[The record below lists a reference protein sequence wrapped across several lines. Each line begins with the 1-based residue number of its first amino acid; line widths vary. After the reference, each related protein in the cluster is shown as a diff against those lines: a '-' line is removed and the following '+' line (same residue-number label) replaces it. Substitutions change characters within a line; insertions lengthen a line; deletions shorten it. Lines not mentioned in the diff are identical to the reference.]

1 MQAHIHYIVWQ
12 KGRGPMAKH
21 RYKFST
27 RKHSVGGV
35 VSTIMFVGALALL
48 IWAIYEAFQANG
60 KGGSVV
66 GEIALTS
73 FAVSIA
79 GMIIGLLSYKESD
92 RYYTFSFIGALLNG
106 IMSIVMF
113 MLFIVGL

>member
-1 MQAHIHYIVWQ
+1 MRAYMYYIVWQ
-12 KGRGPMAKH
+12 KGREPMAKH
-21 RYKFST
+21 KYKFST
-27 RKHSVGGV
+27 KKHSVGGV
-35 VSTIMFVGALALL
+35 FSTVMFVGALVLL
-48 IWAIYEAFQANG
+48 IWAINVSFQAQG
-60 KGGSVV
+60 KGDTVV

-73 FAVSIA
+73 FAVAIF

-106 IMSIVMF
+106 IMSIIMF

>member
-1 MQAHIHYIVWQ
+1 
-12 KGRGPMAKH
+12 MAKH

-35 VSTIMFVGALALL
+35 VSTIMFVGAVALL
-48 IWAIYEAFQANG
+48 VWAISVSFQAKG
-60 KGGSVV
+60 KGDTVV

-73 FAVSIA
+73 FAVAIV

-92 RYYTFSFIGALLNG
+92 RYYTFSFIGALMNG
-106 IMSIVMF
+106 IFSIVMF
-113 MLFIVGL
+113 MLFVVGL

>member
-1 MQAHIHYIVWQ
+1 
-12 KGRGPMAKH
+12 MAKH

-35 VSTIMFVGALALL
+35 VSTLMFLGAMALL
-48 IWAIYEAFQANG
+48 IWAITVSFEAKG
-60 KGGSVV
+60 KGDTVV
-66 GEIALTS
+66 GEIAFTS
-73 FAVSIA
+73 FAVGIA

-106 IMSIVMF
+106 IFSIAMF